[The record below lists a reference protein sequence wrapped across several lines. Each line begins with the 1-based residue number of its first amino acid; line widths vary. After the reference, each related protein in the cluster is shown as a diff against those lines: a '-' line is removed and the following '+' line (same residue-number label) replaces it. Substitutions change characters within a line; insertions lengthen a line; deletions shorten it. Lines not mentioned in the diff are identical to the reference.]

1 MQQLT
6 SFPADAKFYRG
17 TIIVIKNIMI
27 TPKGVFDARYGMIGN
42 IGPNFE
48 MLDLHRSMGS
58 CILHNLSP
66 NIERHF
72 AVDKKG
78 IRDWVDTYFNL
89 FYTEE
94 GYKEWSA
101 KIDDIT
107 FIEDLED
114 YFTQTNRDLFL
125 K

>member
-1 MQQLT
+1 M
-6 SFPADAKFYRG
+6 
-17 TIIVIKNIMI
+17 
-27 TPKGVFDARYGMIGN
+27 
-42 IGPNFE
+42 
-48 MLDLHRSMGS
+48 H
-58 CILHNLSP
+58 
-66 NIERHF
+66 
-72 AVDKKG
+72 
-78 IRDWVDTYFNL
+78 
-89 FYTEE
+89 YTEE